1 MRAARVSALVTVATL
16 AASCSAPFLA
26 PAAALEPGVQI
37 DPGSPAAKEYVLPV
51 GQARRTGSGR
61 EATPSSPA
69 QESAESAS
77 EPLFGAGITPPSSGG
92 RPNRGGRSPG
102 GSHSHGAVGH
112 GSTRSQARGAP
123 DQQPPALVRRVAA
136 GHASSGGGSSAL
148 VLLAGAIGL
157 LALAAFAGI
166 VLRHSRRPT
175 ATS

>member
-16 AASCSAPFLA
+16 AASCSTPLA
-26 PAAALEPGVQI
+26 TTAAALEPGVQI

-61 EATPSSPA
+61 ESTPSSPA

-92 RPNRGGRSPG
+92 RSGRGARSAGRSG
-102 GSHSHGAVGH
+102 DGMAR
-112 GSTRSQARGAP
+112 GSTRSHARAAGGQP
-123 DQQPPALVRRVAA
+123 PPALVRRVAD
-136 GHASSGGGSSAL
+136 GHSSSGGGSSAL
-148 VLLAGAIGL
+148 VLFAGGVGL
-157 LALAAFAGI
+157 LVLAAFAGI

-175 ATS
+175 AAS